1 MLFFILWK
9 TSLTKEGIQSCL
21 VTKQI
26 FFFRLF
32 LYFKMLMANPIKIYT
47 KFKNR
52 NDKTRTNGSSG
63 FKTHRPQRGKAVEH
77 G

>member
-1 MLFFILWK
+1 
-9 TSLTKEGIQSCL
+9 
-21 VTKQI
+21 
-26 FFFRLF
+26 
-32 LYFKMLMANPIKIYT
+32 MANPIKIYT

-77 G
+77 GLKHNVRASLTL